1 MFAGHK
7 SNALS
12 SQVTDLLPGPT
23 EPFSLMWSQ
32 SSSTDLLECFTHS
45 RLNGSSFV
53 SSILRGFSFYG
64 SVIVADFASLARCLS
79 EPAHA
84 RLDTVGASNL
94 RDRTVDSHCC
104 G

>member
-1 MFAGHK
+1 MFADHK

-64 SVIVADFASLARCLS
+64 SVIVAALASPARSLCGRALAVMNR
-79 EPAHA
+79 AGA
-84 RLDTVGASNL
+84 LDSP
-94 RDRTVDSHCC
+94 DRTVDNRCC